1 MAKKEIVVDSQGGG
15 KNAVMRTRWTKTD
28 FHCMHCGKQEVWQDD
43 MDDYYEGYGLA
54 CTSCSREWNMPRDPY
69 ISVKGIWKE
78 RLAALVK
85 AVS

>member
-1 MAKKEIVVDSQGGG
+1 
-15 KNAVMRTRWTKTD
+15 
-28 FHCMHCGKQEVWQDD
+28 